1 MRSRG
6 IGEQIAGNGDAS
18 RVVDACMTES
28 QTVETVDF
36 WFDPLCPWA
45 WMTSRWMLE
54 VEQVRDVHTVFH
66 VMSLSVLNEDKDV
79 PEEYKEMIQRGWGPV
94 RLAIAVEQQH
104 GQEKLREFYTAI
116 GTARH
121 PGGRDFTHD
130 LYVEVLEQVGL
141 PTELA
146 DAADDTSLD
155 DAVRASHQ
163 DGIERVGQEVG
174 TPVISVGGTA
184 FFGPVLSPAPK
195 GEDAGRVFDGA
206 RLLAG
211 YDGFYELKRT
221 RDRDP
226 IFD

>member
-1 MRSRG
+1 
-6 IGEQIAGNGDAS
+6 
-18 RVVDACMTES
+18 MTATEK
-28 QTVETVDF
+28 VDF

-54 VEQVRDVHTVFH
+54 VEKVRDVETVFH

-79 PEEYKEMIQRGWGPV
+79 PEEYREMIQRGWGPV

-104 GQEKLREFYTAI
+104 GSEKVRELYTAL
-116 GTARH
+116 GTRRH
-121 PGGRDFTHD
+121 NQGRDYD
-130 LYVEVLEQVGL
+130 RELYLEALDEAGL
-141 PTELA
+141 PAELA
-146 DAADDTSLD
+146 DAADDASLD
-155 DAVRASHQ
+155 EAVRASHQ
-163 DGIERVGQEVG
+163 DGIDRVGQEVG
-174 TPVISVGGTA
+174 TPVISIGGTA